1 MRKHAAV
8 IFLSLSVL
16 ILAAFVVVLINQTAQ
31 LVELAR
37 TLHPRLAPVVLYG
50 LLALYAIAILIPVVL
65 FITMPRTLRP
75 PETEESPEYNAYL
88 GKLRRRLEKNRLL
101 SAAPSADNREY
112 IENAFNVLDKSARD
126 TITANATGIFIMTAV
141 SQNGVLDAIIV
152 FASQLR
158 LIWQVAHIYNQRPSL
173 REIVHLYANVA
184 ATTFLVGNIE
194 DLEID
199 EQVDLII
206 HKVIGGSVFGGVP
219 GASGVASFLTSSFVN
234 GSVNALLT
242 LRVGVITKNYFGYH
256 PLGNRRRIRR
266 AASTEAA
273 RLFGTVFMNASKVVT
288 GAVIKAYKKHA
299 GAVGGKIVDTARRS
313 TASFTDAAYAARD
326 RLANIFMDLFSSGD
340 ETKP

>member
-37 TLHPRLAPVVLYG
+37 TLHPGLAPVVLYG
-50 LLALYAIAILIPVVL
+50 LLVLYAIAILIPVVL

-75 PETEESPEYNAYL
+75 RKQRSPPEYESL
-88 GKLRRRLEKNRLL
+88 LRENSGEGWRRNRLL
-101 SAAPSADNREY
+101 SAAPSADNRAY

-141 SQNGVLDAIIV
+141 SQNGLLDAVIV

-173 REIVHLYANVA
+173 REMVHLYANVA

-219 GASGVASFLTSSFVN
+219 GASGIASFLTSSFVN

-242 LRVGVITKNYFGYH
+242 LRVGVITKDYFGYH

-266 AASTEAA
+266 AASAEAA
-273 RLFGTVFMNASKVVT
+273 RLFGTVFMNASKSRYRR
-288 GAVIKAYKKHA
+288 GHQ
-299 GAVGGKIVDTARRS
+299 GLQENMPARS
-313 TASFTDAAYAARD
+313 AAR
-326 RLANIFMDLFSSGD
+326 
-340 ETKP
+340 